1 MRELPAVTLRGG
13 LGNQLFQLAFLLTSH
28 PSGNIYIDTA
38 SAYSEDSVC
47 VDLLRFEL
55 PGRVKILGN
64 PKLRN
69 RVLRGINSRLLRAGL
84 LVDRKNYLLP
94 VLRVLEIL
102 SSVFYS
108 VHLRTLI
115 RIRAAIGNGY
125 DGRIFKL
132 NSARCL
138 NIGFF
143 QTYKWITEIPIKQEL
158 MSLKPKAM
166 SDELLDLIELAEMMS
181 PLIVH
186 IRLGDYLDDASRGIP
201 DKKYYHRG
209 IELILQRQ
217 SPREI
222 WVFSDDE
229 VLARKHLL
237 LKSTNVRWF
246 SKVNNSDIETFEL
259 MRHGSSYLI
268 GNSTFSWWAATLCYN
283 PLPEVIAPSPWF
295 IASPIPQDLLCDKW
309 KTLPAWNN

>member
-13 LGNQLFQLAFLLTSH
+13 LGNQLFQMAFLLSSH
-28 PSGNIYIDTA
+28 PSGNIYIDTS
-38 SAYSEDSVC
+38 SAYANDSAF
-47 VDLLRFEL
+47 VDLLNFEL

-84 LVDRKNYLLP
+84 LVHRKNYLLP
-94 VLRVLEIL
+94 FLGALEIL

-125 DGRIFKL
+125 DGRILKF
-132 NSARCL
+132 NSARSL

-143 QTYKWITEIPIKQEL
+143 QTYKWMTEISIKQEL

-166 SDELLDLIELAEMMS
+166 SDELLDLIELAEVMS

-201 DKKYYHRG
+201 DTKYYQDG
-209 IELILQRQ
+209 IALMTQRHH
-217 SPREI
+217 PREI

-229 VLARKHLL
+229 ALARKHLL
-237 LKSTNVRWF
+237 LEFSNVRWF
-246 SKVNNSDIETFEL
+246 SKVNNSDMQTFEL
-259 MRHGSSYLI
+259 MRHGCCYLI

-283 PLPEVIAPSPWF
+283 SRPEVVAPSPWF
-295 IASPIPQDLLCDKW
+295 IASPIPQDLLWDEW
-309 KTLPAWNN
+309 KTLPTWIN